1 MQNKIFRTFLM
12 LIPLIFYFA
21 CSRQMT
27 EEKILAKAN
36 EIHEKIVT
44 LDTHV
49 DIPLNFATE
58 ELNLGTRLERR
69 KVDLVKMKE
78 GGLDGVFFAV
88 FVGQGERTP
97 EGYEKAKEQ
106 ALTKFDAIH
115 RMCEIMN
122 PDIVEL
128 ATNPADIRRIEKTGK
143 RIALIGIENGYVIGK
158 DISLLEKYYDLGARY
173 MTLCHGG
180 HNDICSSS
188 SSPRTDEG
196 AEDTGL
202 TEFGKQVVKEMN
214 RLGIIV
220 DVSHISKKSFY
231 DVIETTKAPIIASH
245 SSCRALCDV
254 SRNLDDDQLLALKRN
269 GGTIQICAL
278 GGFLKTD
285 SPERK
290 EAVEMLQKEFNLPR
304 RRRGRQEALEKMSEE
319 ERSLYEKKLEEL
331 DQKYPP
337 VGRANLQDYADHID
351 YAVRLIGIDHVG
363 IGTDFDGG
371 GGIEGFNDASEALN
385 VTLELLQ
392 RGYSEKDIEKIWGGN
407 LLRVWSNVEK
417 VAAQIQKGIE

>member
-1 MQNKIFRTFLM
+1 
-12 LIPLIFYFA
+12 
-21 CSRQMT
+21 MT

-188 SSPRTDEG
+188 SSRGTDEG

-290 EAVEMLQKEFNLPR
+290 ETLEMLQKEFNLPR

-351 YAVRLIGIDHVG
+351 HAVRLIGIDHVG

-385 VTLELLQ
+385 VTQELLR

-407 LLRVWSNVEK
+407 LLRVWSKVEK

>member
-1 MQNKIFRTFLM
+1 
-12 LIPLIFYFA
+12 
-21 CSRQMT
+21 MT

-173 MTLCHGG
+173 ITLCHGG
-180 HNDICSSS
+180 HNDICCSSS
-188 SSPRTDEG
+188 SRGTDEG

-290 EAVEMLQKEFNLPR
+290 EAVEMLQKEYNLPR

-351 YAVRLIGIDHVG
+351 HAVRLIGIDNVG

-385 VTLELLQ
+385 VTQELLQ

-407 LLRVWSNVEK
+407 LLRVWSKVEK